1 MEVVADINKIV
12 ADGREATKDELVV
25 LFKDYVCAT
34 TCARVIRLMDDS
46 EVKRL
51 LALHLFDLNVVQNN
65 RNRGLVMYQLGIVL
79 AVSKTTL
86 YRWFPAK
93 DYKSFAEE

>member
-1 MEVVADINKIV
+1 
-12 ADGREATKDELVV
+12 
-25 LFKDYVCAT
+25 
-34 TCARVIRLMDDS
+34 MDQS

-65 RNRGLVMYQLGIVL
+65 RNRGMVMYQLGVVL

-93 DYKSFAEE
+93 EYRSVCDD